1 MMGRRGRRIAVRA
14 ALGLTALVLLSG
26 CLEWDVARLAS
37 DELGGRQNGT
47 AGAVLA
53 QDHIIGQLD
62 DWGPGLNT
70 EATGRDAYLQPITG
84 GANVVGLI
92 PGTDPALAGEYVI
105 VGAHYDGLGS
115 SCKVVVA
122 GDTVCNGATD
132 NAAGAAAV
140 LSIGRML
147 HESPPARSV
156 VLAFWDREEDGLQGS
171 RAYIADPLVPLAQTV
186 TYVNFDILGA
196 NLRPSVRNDT
206 FAVGAE
212 TGGAVLQ
219 SIVAKASRRS
229 TLDTHPLS
237 LVFGL
242 GRSDHAVFAANSI
255 PTVFL
260 TDSTGPCYHTTS
272 DDVAAVDFAKLE
284 QQTQMARWLVN
295 DLVRKPARPTF
306 VPGTPV
312 ATYADAVQLNV
323 VFNRAMADLAT
334 FTPAQQTQ
342 LIGFRQTIQDIVDAG
357 PEAFTNDTMVTML
370 GTANSVVNLMTS
382 GPCSSFVPE
391 PEG

>member
-1 MMGRRGRRIAVRA
+1 MGRRARRIGLRA
-14 ALGLTALVLLSG
+14 ALGLAALVLLSG
-26 CLEWDVARLAS
+26 CLEWDVTKLAS

-47 AGAVLA
+47 AGSVLA
-53 QDHIIGQLD
+53 QDHIIDQLQV
-62 DWGPGLNT
+62 WGPGLNT
-70 EATGRDAYLQPITG
+70 AATGRDAYRQPITG

-122 GDTVCNGATD
+122 GDTICNGATD

-147 HESPPARSV
+147 HESPPRRSV
-156 VLAFWDREEDGLQGS
+156 VLAFWDREEDSLLGS
-171 RAYIADPLVPLAQTV
+171 REYIAAPLVPLAQTV
-186 TYVNFDILGA
+186 AYVNFDILGA

-212 TGGAVLQ
+212 TGGPVLQ
-219 SIVAKASRRS
+219 STVARAARRS

-272 DDVAAVDFAKLE
+272 DDAGAVDFAKLE
-284 QQTQMARWLVN
+284 QQAEMARWLVN
-295 DLVRKPARPTF
+295 DLVRRPAKPAF
-306 VPGTPV
+306 VPGTPL
-312 ATYADAVQLNV
+312 ATYDDAVQLLP
-323 VFNRAMADLAT
+323 VFTRALDDLDT

-342 LIGFRQTIQDIVDAG
+342 LIGFQQTIQDIVDAG
-357 PEAFTNDTMVTML
+357 PAAFTQDTMLTML
-370 GTANSVVNLMTS
+370 GTANSVVTLMTS
-382 GPCSSFVPE
+382 GQCSSFVPE
-391 PEG
+391 PAG